1 MGEHR
6 RLGEVLVQ
14 LRVLSPGDVGRV
26 LEALRR
32 RHRRSKFGQV
42 AQAMGLAREEQVLAA
57 LAVQMRL
64 LPGIERLSLAEV
76 LAALVTSPA
85 GA

>member
-14 LRVLSPGDVGRV
+14 LRVLSPGDIDRV

-64 LPGIERLSLAEV
+64 LPGIERMSLSEV
-76 LAALVTSPA
+76 LAALVMSPA
-85 GA
+85 GG